1 MKEDKKKGANVPNL
15 RFPGFEGEWKE
26 CLLGSISSIS
36 KGAGIS
42 KDQLSEEGKPCIL
55 YGELYTKYKSEV
67 INNVLSRTDID
78 ASNLVKSEANDV
90 IIPSSGESAIDIST
104 ACCVPFSGIL
114 LGGDLNI
121 IRLYTGDGRFLSY
134 QLNGKRKYDIAK
146 VAQGVSVVHLYGDGL
161 KKLKV
166 YYPATE
172 EQHKI
177 ASLLSLIDE
186 RISAQS
192 KIITQLESLMCG
204 LRKKIFKQQIRFKD
218 KGGNEFPMWKVKK
231 LQNVC
236 DIVGGGT
243 PETIKNEYWE
253 GNIQWFTPTEIKAN
267 FVSKSER
274 TISQL
279 GLKNSSAKI
288 LPKGTILLTTR
299 ATIGEVAIALEECTT
314 NQGFQ
319 SLVVKKGINN
329 TFLFHWI
336 KENKYELMKRA
347 NGSTFPEVSK
357 SEIERIQISIPSLM
371 EQSFIADF
379 FCSVNEKIETETK
392 ILKEYE
398 VLKQYL
404 LKNMFV

>member
-1 MKEDKKKGANVPNL
+1 MPKGNKNMRNVPNL
-15 RFPGFEGEWKE
+15 RFPKFLEKWEVKF
-26 CLLGSISSIS
+26 I
-36 KGAGIS
+36 
-42 KDQLSEEGKPCIL
+42 
-55 YGELYTKYKSEV
+55 GELSDEFKSGKFIKSEDITKTGQYPV
-67 INNVLSRTDID
+67 FGGNGLRGFTNKYNHNGEFVLIGRQGALCGNVRFVRGKCYMTEHAIVVS
-78 ASNLVKSEANDV
+78 ANKHNHTVFLLYLLDKMKLNQY
-90 IIPSSGESAIDIST
+90 SDQSAQPGL
-104 ACCVPFSGIL
+104 AVNKL
-114 LGGDLNI
+114 LKL
-121 IRLYTGDGRFLSY
+121 R
-134 QLNGKRKYDIAK
+134 
-146 VAQGVSVVHLYGDGL
+146 SVVPSL
-161 KKLKV
+161 
-166 YYPATE
+166 A
-172 EQHKI
+172 EQKKI
-177 ASLLSLIDE
+177 ASLLSYIDL
-186 RISAQS
+186 RIQTQN

-204 LRKKIFKQQIRFKD
+204 LQKKIFKQQIRFKD
-218 KGGNEFPMWKVKK
+218 KDGNEFPKWEVKK
-231 LQNVC
+231 IEDVC
-236 DIVGGGT
+236 NIVGGGT
-243 PETIKNEYWE
+243 PATSRNEYWN

-319 SLVVKKGINN
+319 SLVVKKGMNN

-336 KENKYELMKRA
+336 KKNKYELMKRA

-357 SEIERIQISIPSLM
+357 SEIERIQILIPSLM

-379 FCSVNEKIETETK
+379 FSSINEKIETEIK

-398 VLKQYL
+398 AQKQYL

>member
-1 MKEDKKKGANVPNL
+1 L
-15 RFPGFEGEWKE
+15 RFPKFLEKWEVKF
-26 CLLGSISSIS
+26 I
-36 KGAGIS
+36 
-42 KDQLSEEGKPCIL
+42 
-55 YGELYTKYKSEV
+55 GELSDEFKSGKFIKSEDITKTGQYPV
-67 INNVLSRTDID
+67 FGGNGLRGFTNKYNHNGEFVLIGRQGALCGNVRFVRGKCYMTEHAIVVS
-78 ASNLVKSEANDV
+78 ANKHNHTVFLLYLLDKMKLNQY
-90 IIPSSGESAIDIST
+90 SDQSAQPGL
-104 ACCVPFSGIL
+104 AVNKL
-114 LGGDLNI
+114 LKL
-121 IRLYTGDGRFLSY
+121 R
-134 QLNGKRKYDIAK
+134 
-146 VAQGVSVVHLYGDGL
+146 SVVPSL
-161 KKLKV
+161 
-166 YYPATE
+166 A
-172 EQHKI
+172 EQKKI
-177 ASLLSLIDE
+177 ASLLSYIDL
-186 RISAQS
+186 RIQTQN

-204 LRKKIFKQQIRFKD
+204 LQKKIFKQQIRFKD
-218 KGGNEFPMWKVKK
+218 KDGNEFPKWEVKK
-231 LQNVC
+231 IEDVC
-236 DIVGGGT
+236 NIVGGGT
-243 PETIKNEYWE
+243 PATSRNEYWN

-319 SLVVKKGINN
+319 SLVVKKGMNN

-336 KENKYELMKRA
+336 KKNKYELMKRA

-357 SEIERIQISIPSLM
+357 SEIERIQILIPSLM

-379 FCSVNEKIETETK
+379 FSSINEKIETEIK

-398 VLKQYL
+398 AQKQYL